1 MVKFQLNDRVALI
14 TGSTRGIGWEVAKGM
29 AEAGASVYVN
39 GRVKKILDRRCQELC
54 DLGYD
59 AKPALFDATDSEA
72 AESFLSSVANPVD
85 ILVNNAGIM
94 REGNAEETS
103 ESDWFEQININLN
116 IPFLLIKYALPLLK
130 MQNGSIINV
139 GSIEGLGSN
148 PRHPAYCAS
157 KGGLHALTRAVAVDH
172 GPEGVRCNAVAPGW
186 INTELNEDFIKSL
199 SDPKVFKNKIGEIHP
214 LKRSGEP
221 LEVSELIVWLASEKA
236 SFMTG
241 QVLTIDG
248 GRTAKLS
255 LP

>member
-1 MVKFQLNDRVALI
+1 MVRFNGKKVLV
-14 TGSTRGIGWEVAKGM
+14 TGAAGGIGR
-29 AEAGASVYVN
+29 SL
-39 GRVKKILDRRCQELC
+39 VKKLRAE
-54 DLGYD
+54 G
-59 AKPALFDATDSEA
+59 AFVAVTD
-72 AESFLSSVANPVD
+72 
-85 ILVNNAGIM
+85 
-94 REGNAEETS
+94 
-103 ESDWFEQININLN
+103 
-116 IPFLLIKYALPLLK
+116 
-130 MQNGSIINV
+130 INV
-139 GSIEGLGSN
+139 GSIEGLGST

-172 GPEGVRCNAVAPGW
+172 GPEGIRCNAVAPGW

-199 SDPKVFKNKIGEIHP
+199 SDPKVFKNKIGAIHP
-214 LKRSGEP
+214 LERSGEP

>member
-1 MVKFQLNDRVALI
+1 MRELEGKIALV
-14 TGSTRGIGWEVAKGM
+14 TGASRGIGLSTAKLLT
-29 AEAGASVYVN
+29 EKGAKVYTAQRSKGEHFWLKSDFN
-39 GRVKKILDRRCQELC
+39 HPEMPKKILSQIKEIEGRL
-54 DLGYD
+54 
-59 AKPALFDATDSEA
+59 
-72 AESFLSSVANPVD
+72 D

-94 REGNAEETS
+94 REGNAEETT
-103 ESDWFEQININLN
+103 ETDWFKQLQINLTT
-116 IPFLLIKYALPLLK
+116 PFLLIKHALPLLK
-130 MQNGSIINV
+130 VSKGSIVNV

-172 GPEGVRCNAVAPGW
+172 GPEGIRCNAVAPGW
-186 INTELNEDFIKSL
+186 INTELNQEFIKSL

-221 LEVSELIVWLASEKA
+221 HEVAELIVWLASEKA
-236 SFMTG
+236 SFLTG

>member
-1 MVKFQLNDRVALI
+1 MRELEGKIALV
-14 TGSTRGIGWEVAKGM
+14 TGASRGIGLSTAKLLTEKG
-29 AEAGASVYVN
+29 AKVYTAQRSKGEHFWLEADFN
-39 GRVKKILDRRCQELC
+39 NLKTPKKILSQIQ
-54 DLGYD
+54 
-59 AKPALFDATDSEA
+59 ALEGH
-72 AESFLSSVANPVD
+72 LD

-94 REGNAEETS
+94 REGNAEETN
-103 ESDWFEQININLN
+103 EADWFEQLQINLTV
-116 IPFLLIKYALPLLK
+116 PFLLIKYALPMLK
-130 MQNGSIINV
+130 VRKGSIINV

-186 INTELNEDFIKSL
+186 INTELNEKFIKSL

-221 LEVSELIVWLASEKA
+221 LEVAELIVWLASEKA
-236 SFMTG
+236 SFLTG
-241 QVLTIDG
+241 QVLTVDG

>member
-1 MVKFQLNDRVALI
+1 
-14 TGSTRGIGWEVAKGM
+14 M
-29 AEAGASVYVN
+29 AQIKDLE
-39 GRVKKILDRRCQELC
+39 GRL
-54 DLGYD
+54 
-59 AKPALFDATDSEA
+59 
-72 AESFLSSVANPVD
+72 D

-103 ESDWFEQININLN
+103 ESDWFEQININLT

-130 MQNGSIINV
+130 IKNGSIINV

-172 GPEGVRCNAVAPGW
+172 GPKGVRCNAVAPGW
-186 INTELNEDFIKSL
+186 INTDLNEDFIKSL
-199 SDPKVFKNKIGEIHP
+199 SDPKVFKGKIGEIHP

-221 LEVSELIVWLASEKA
+221 LEVSELIVWLASDKA

>member
-1 MVKFQLNDRVALI
+1 MRDLDGKIALV
-14 TGSTRGIGWEVAKGM
+14 TGASRGIGLSTAKLLTEKG
-29 AEAGASVYVN
+29 AKVYTAQRQKGEHNWLEADFK
-39 GRVKKILDRRCQELC
+39 GRL
-54 DLGYD
+54 
-59 AKPALFDATDSEA
+59 
-72 AESFLSSVANPVD
+72 D

-116 IPFLLIKYALPLLK
+116 IPFLFIKYALPLLK
-130 MQNGSIINV
+130 MQNGSIINI